1 MNELLDR
8 LTVDAAIM
16 TGLPCIRGSR
26 VPVTTILGF
35 LVSEATHHQ
44 VLSEYPDLDP
54 DDLRAC
60 MAYGAW
66 RMRATPPQNG
76 SDDRAPT
83 GVRAVSYPTRVE

>member
-1 MNELLDR
+1 MNELLHR
-8 LTVDAAIM
+8 ITVDPEVM
-16 TGLPCIRGSR
+16 TGLPCLRGLR
-26 VPVTTILGF
+26 IPVTMVLG
-35 LVSEATHHQ
+35 LLASGATQ
-44 VLSEYPDLDP
+44 NEVLSEYPDLEP